1 MDVYVYLELAT
12 VSEIYMK
19 ALNDL
24 PVIAQNNRID
34 DDRTPDIRRDGLN
47 WLLRCRRKMD
57 AVYDF
62 YKGTRVKRLYSC
74 ADFVSDA
81 LYGCGFL
88 KIERK
93 GLYGCIV
100 EGTVIE
106 DTPEKQKALVQDRL
120 DRQMSFVT
128 GANKCFRPTVGR
140 LRFIE
145 NGVSYKTSIRFGFY

>member
-34 DDRTPDIRRDGLN
+34 DYRAPDIRRQGLN

-62 YKGTRVKRLYSC
+62 YKGTRVGRLYSC

-81 LYGCGFL
+81 LNGCGFL
-88 KIERK
+88 EIKRK
-93 GLYGCIV
+93 GLYGCVV
-100 EGTVIE
+100 EGTVLE
-106 DTPEKQKALVQDRL
+106 DTPEGQKELIQKRL

-128 GANKCFRPTVGR
+128 GSNKCFRPTVGR
-140 LRFIE
+140 LSFTGNIL
-145 NGVSYKTSIRFGFY
+145 YKARVCLDFQ